1 MFRPVSVRA
10 LPGYKL
16 WVKYSDGIEG
26 EANLSHL
33 VGKGVFSLWND
44 YGAFQKVYIG
54 EHGEIAWS
62 EERVDSQGTELETDI
77 FGETAEEIRADE
89 EQWNREY
96 PASRDQLRVMA
107 REAAAEYRAGR
118 TSPMEFAPEGRLAR

>member
-16 WVKYSDGIEG
+16 WVKYSDGVEG

-44 YGAFQKVYIG
+44 YDAFQKVYIG

-62 EERVDSQGTELETDI
+62 EEIDLCPDAMYMKITDKTPEEL
-77 FGETAEEIRADE
+77 FPSLRAEPDYA
-89 EQWNREY
+89 
-96 PASRDQLRVMA
+96 
-107 REAAAEYRAGR
+107 
-118 TSPMEFAPEGRLAR
+118 